1 MVTKTKK
8 QGGVK
13 GKKGKIKVL
22 NLNKETI
29 KDLTDDETKGVK
41 GGDSYT
47 YPVVV
52 QSFVAQSVL
61 SSGSLRSGGRLSG
74 SYPISG

>member
-8 QGGVK
+8 QGGAK

-29 KDLTDDETKGVK
+29 KDLTDDEAKGVK
-41 GGDSYT
+41 GGDSIVYGV
-47 YPVVV
+47 YQPL
-52 QSFVAQSVL
+52 AQSVL
-61 SSGSLRSGGRLSG
+61 SSGTLQSRSVVISGG
-74 SYPISG
+74 Y